1 MGAAGSV
8 QLTNTRNKEV
18 FFQKM
23 EIEDLTH
30 ACRVGDHNTV
40 VTLLKSGNVDV
51 NERDRRNVTALMWA
65 MGRNHIPIVSTLL
78 ANPTIQ
84 LDRMD
89 VSGGTA
95 LHWACSNNHSA
106 VIALFCQHKWCR
118 PATLNKKAKDGSTAL
133 QCAVY
138 WDNLECVEELDKLEI
153 INFKAKDD
161 NGDTVLELA
170 RKQNSERVIKFLLA
184 RRKKVEPLLELS
196 ASIVAKHTDC
206 ETDIRHLEIPFSL
219 HRVIEKFLDI

>member
-1 MGAAGSV
+1 MD
-8 QLTNTRNKEV
+8 
-18 FFQKM
+18 M
-23 EIEDLTH
+23 DIEDLTH
-30 ACRVGDHNTV
+30 ACRVGDYDTV
-40 VTLLKSGNVDV
+40 VNIITRGSVDL
-51 NERDRRNVTALMWA
+51 NEKDRRNVTSLMWA
-65 MGRNHIPIVSTLL
+65 MGRNHVNIVTALL
-78 ANPTIQ
+78 ANPNIQ
-84 LDRMD
+84 LDIRD

-95 LHWACSNNHSA
+95 LHWACSNNHSK
-106 VIALFCQHKWCR
+106 VIALFCQHKFCR
-118 PATLNKKAKDGSTAL
+118 PAIVNTKAKDGSTAL

-170 RKQNSERVIKFLLA
+170 RKRNSERVLKYLLE

-206 ETDIRHLEIPFSL
+206 ETDIRHLEIPVSL